1 METNPVLRSSQTR
14 GTPQGQWKPAGER
27 GAKGW
32 VVWDPGAWGCEAMA
46 PRAEEVARAK
56 EQRLEIASE
65 IKVGWRVSHL
75 LRGPP
80 QTLVALKR
88 VQALQQ
94 RGPGAA
100 PEAAQKPP
108 EGVAG
113 DQKGGV
119 GYTDQDRKILQLCGE
134 DLAGGAGPSLEGRS
148 RGWAGPESG
157 ARPRAGPGE
166 RCELRSGAGRRGLGE
181 ALGPLSDPRPGA
193 FAGELYDLDAS
204 SLQLKVLQYVS
215 PGALPTASLPGPTSL
230 SALRLSSDSDVLPL
244 PLLHLLP

>member
-1 METNPVLRSSQTR
+1 
-14 GTPQGQWKPAGER
+14 
-27 GAKGW
+27 
-32 VVWDPGAWGCEAMA
+32 MA

-134 DLAGGAGPSLEGRS
+134 DLAGGRGRAWRGGAVGGRGLRVGRGQGRGRGSGANSGPELAGAGWGRLWAPSLTH
-148 RGWAGPESG
+148 AP
-157 ARPRAGPGE
+157 
-166 RCELRSGAGRRGLGE
+166 
-181 ALGPLSDPRPGA
+181 GPLQG
-193 FAGELYDLDAS
+193 S
-204 SLQLKVLQYVS
+204 S
-215 PGALPTASLPGPTSL
+215 TTWM
-230 SALRLSSDSDVLPL
+230 PL
-244 PLLHLLP
+244 PCSSKSSNT